1 MPPTFPHGRKEGRGP
16 IAVLCRVRDVF
27 PAGFYVSAGLKWPRR
42 DSLRVAAHRDEPDAK
57 FENATCARRASAEL
71 LTARSTMAI
80 RSARE
85 RRTDEWV
92 PSRELELPAQ
102 LLGGPTHEPAPHAR
116 A

>member
-1 MPPTFPHGRKEGRGP
+1 
-16 IAVLCRVRDVF
+16 
-27 PAGFYVSAGLKWPRR
+27 
-42 DSLRVAAHRDEPDAK
+42 
-57 FENATCARRASAEL
+57 
-71 LTARSTMAI
+71 MAI